1 MPRHTDAPAARGRRR
16 FLLGALALPAAAALD
31 ACSGAPQNVPSTAPA
46 PIAPMP
52 AAAAAP
58 AAPRGSPLQL
68 DDLRAFRLAEG
79 IEPAVVFRASWGR

>member
-1 MPRHTDAPAARGRRR
+1 MPRQHEPGVAPGRRR
-16 FLLGALALPAAAALD
+16 FLLGAVALPAAAALD
-31 ACSGAPQNVPSTAPA
+31 ACSRAPQNVPPAPVP

-52 AAAAAP
+52 APP
-58 AAPRGSPLQL
+58 ASRGGALQL